1 MTESL
6 SQEGNA
12 ETSQLNTYLK
22 FTFLHIVKRYS
33 TFFTSY
39 TKHVTTHEIF
49 SHRSTSL
56 HKSDNRRRSKGKRP
70 TDDSSSESYETS
82 DDEVDE
88 RPPRRA
94 GRKTSVDPFG
104 GDTQKVA
111 DLESCRNTRLC
122 TPHTSKKAIH
132 VLGGGT
138 RVCSSHAD

>member
-49 SHRSTSL
+49 SHRSTSK
-56 HKSDNRRRSKGKRP
+56 HKSDNRRSRSKGKRP
-70 TDDSSSESYETS
+70 TYDSSSESYETS

-88 RPPRRA
+88 CPPKRA
-94 GRKTSVDPFG
+94 GRKKSVDHFG

-111 DLESCRNTRLC
+111 DLVTLEGLC
-122 TPHTSKKAIH
+122 LRQSGLHFFSLII
-132 VLGGGT
+132 
-138 RVCSSHAD
+138 R